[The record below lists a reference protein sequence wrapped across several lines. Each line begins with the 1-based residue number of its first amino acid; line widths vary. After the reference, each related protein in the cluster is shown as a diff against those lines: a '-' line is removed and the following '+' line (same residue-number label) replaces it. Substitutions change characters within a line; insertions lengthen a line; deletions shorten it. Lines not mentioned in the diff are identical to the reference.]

1 MSPEM
6 KSEEDEEEQYNDM
19 DSASDD
25 SLRWDD
31 AIRVWPGNDN
41 RGMPAPTPCL
51 GGAADALGL
60 DGYISFPDFE
70 RYSQSSDDGREP
82 EPDPSQS
89 PKT

>member
-1 MSPEM
+1 VPKEVYQMSPEM

-41 RGMPAPTPCL
+41 R
-51 GGAADALGL
+51 

-70 RYSQSSDDGREP
+70 RYSQSSDDGQEP
-82 EPDPSQS
+82 ERDPSQS